1 VALRAI
7 LAFAVAAFSSLW
19 AGLGQAQAPDILFQC
34 KGWRVTVDK
43 QQLGRPSEEV
53 CGEIAARSLRKHEA
67 CRAVVEKLTGGQL
80 GGGSCKGWYR
90 RETSHLTGIPDVP
103 DDIWNAY
110 HDNDSMRVLLQ
121 QRLDKDWEQP
131 QVQKAL
137 EAVGFTCGMSRESM
151 SLHVH
156 VEPSTPIFV
165 CSARVSWIGTRPD
178 EGGVHYLWVEVQ
190 FAEQAEPRRWQRIV
204 VHSDGYALF

>member
-1 VALRAI
+1 MALRAI

-34 KGWRVTVDK
+34 KGWRVRVDK
-43 QQLGRPSEEV
+43 QQLGRPSEDICREV
-53 CGEIAARSLRKHEA
+53 AARGLRRHEA
-67 CRAVVEKLTGGQL
+67 CRVVAEKLTGGRL
-80 GGGSCKGWYR
+80 GGGSCTSWYR
-90 RETSHLTGIPDVP
+90 RETSHLTDIPDVP

-110 HDNDSMRVLLQ
+110 RHNDSLGAVLER
-121 QRLDKDWEQP
+121 RLGKDWEQP
-131 QVQKAL
+131 QVQAAL
-137 EAVGFTCGMSRESM
+137 EAVGFTCGMSREPT

-178 EGGVHYLWVEVQ
+178 EGGVRYLWVEVQ
-190 FAEQAEPRRWQRIV
+190 FVEHADLRRWQRII